1 MLIRDDEGGGYI
13 PVIVVNHKVT
23 DPGQGAITSGLFE
36 WEPAV
41 DPKRKVRSQ
50 VRDQMR
56 VAQVYRML
64 ERRGLASPSL
74 TAGAIGYNGDC
85 ILVHDLSAILDDYD
99 ERFADR
105 IAVARGEV
113 LTSPSQVSE
122 CKSCPWW
129 TECKQ
134 ELVRN
139 RDVSLVAVG
148 SRAEL
153 LRDVGCNTID
163 QLAAWEGEPLEDWP
177 HGNFDDAVVIAKAWL
192 ADAPL
197 VRRFEKISVTRA
209 DIEIDVDMESYQE
222 HGRVPVGD
230 VAQCRW
236 VLDVSRICDVG
247 SLPTRDEAR
256 SFAEFWGWLMAE
268 RAAAAAS
275 GKTFA
280 AYCYSRSAE
289 DKWLLDSARRFA
301 GEPGIPSKDEIREFI
316 DSPQWVD
323 IYQAVSDQFICPN
336 ARGSRRLPPLPDS
349 TGVTPKP
356 VARRRWRGTA
366 RRSAT
371 TVSRTRRNGHASC
384 NTTKTTSSPPRSYV
398 SG

>member
-1 MLIRDDEGGGYI
+1 MCVARYLRFGFSLGEHIIFVIVCSVNNPAPQLPIIDSGALTRCRHRVRLDGLFPGKSASEPVDTGIKQRQDAAIAKRAEIAELVIGAAPERWVKINPDQSASAQARDTLTACEAGADRIWGAVLPVERDTGRKGRCEMLIRDDEGGGYI

-36 WEPAV
+36 WEPAA

-153 LRDVGCNTID
+153 LRDVLGIVLCRFGFFVLCHLCL
-163 QLAAWEGEPLEDWP
+163 QYGSGVLGQ
-177 HGNFDDAVVIAKAWL
+177 F
-192 ADAPL
+192 
-197 VRRFEKISVTRA
+197 VRV
-209 DIEIDVDMESYQE
+209 
-222 HGRVPVGD
+222 
-230 VAQCRW
+230 
-236 VLDVSRICDVG
+236 
-247 SLPTRDEAR
+247 
-256 SFAEFWGWLMAE
+256 
-268 RAAAAAS
+268 
-275 GKTFA
+275 
-280 AYCYSRSAE
+280 
-289 DKWLLDSARRFA
+289 
-301 GEPGIPSKDEIREFI
+301 
-316 DSPQWVD
+316 
-323 IYQAVSDQFICPN
+323 
-336 ARGSRRLPPLPDS
+336 
-349 TGVTPKP
+349 
-356 VARRRWRGTA
+356 
-366 RRSAT
+366 
-371 TVSRTRRNGHASC
+371 
-384 NTTKTTSSPPRSYV
+384 
-398 SG
+398 